1 MVFNHKTDRR
11 IKCNRSYLEM
21 AKLALEE
28 AGGQYEPTE
37 EELRDQAFNRDLTDL
52 NSFTLEIGDYFY
64 RHTKYKYTISGEKVI
79 LDAVHYYSPKPSN
92 LQVYDLPTRK
102 GFLQGIEDF
111 HIGEWKQRYEN
122 LYVLD
127 GIWWTIRIEYNGNK
141 KAYEI
146 SGENAYPYN
155 FEELLEFL
163 NIGYFDCE
171 GTEEDDD

>member
-1 MVFNHKTDRR
+1 M
-11 IKCNRSYLEM
+11 
-21 AKLALEE
+21 
-28 AGGQYEPTE
+28 
-37 EELRDQAFNRDLTDL
+37 
-52 NSFTLEIGDYFY
+52 
-64 RHTKYKYTISGEKVI
+64 
-79 LDAVHYYSPKPSN
+79 
-92 LQVYDLPTRK
+92 
-102 GFLQGIEDF
+102 
-111 HIGEWKQRYEN
+111 
-122 LYVLD
+122 LD